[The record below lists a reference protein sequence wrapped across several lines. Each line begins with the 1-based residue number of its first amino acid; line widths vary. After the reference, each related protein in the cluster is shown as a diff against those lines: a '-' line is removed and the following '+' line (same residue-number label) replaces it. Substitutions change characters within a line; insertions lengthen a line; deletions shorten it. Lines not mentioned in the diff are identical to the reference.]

1 MSGAAAV
8 LSAARRRLVV
18 DLLGIWGLPAIV
30 GWRGNLLLGMVVSV
44 LVGLTLRATLSA

>member
-1 MSGAAAV
+1 MSGAAAA
-8 LSAARRRLVV
+8 LSAECRRLVA
-18 DLLGIWGLPAIV
+18 DSSGIWGLPAIV